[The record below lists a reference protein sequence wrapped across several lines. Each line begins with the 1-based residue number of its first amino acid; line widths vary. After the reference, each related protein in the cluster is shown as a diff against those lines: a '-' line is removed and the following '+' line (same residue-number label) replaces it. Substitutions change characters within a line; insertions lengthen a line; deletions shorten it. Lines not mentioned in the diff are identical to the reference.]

1 MNTNK
6 KPIRERIIFPPILH
20 WRKLDMKSSSNLLK
34 AAQMT
39 VAESESYP
47 SECILKPLLINT
59 VRLCLPALLGFIL
72 MSD

>member
-1 MNTNK
+1 
-6 KPIRERIIFPPILH
+6 
-20 WRKLDMKSSSNLLK
+20 MKSSSNLLK